1 MAIKPGSP
9 LDRFYKRQ
17 AAQRAPIQEEEDMG
31 LPGQRALEEG
41 QEIGEQFN
49 VPEPEEAIPSPY
61 TDRQGQFDRQAILD
75 YFAKPQKRAAPKTAV
90 TTTPTTT
97 GTRGTRA
104 AGDYTTPGGV
114 GEEAVTGR
122 QYEAEEAETGVPAT
136 EQELPPGVADPEWDR
151 GEGWSTGEVMPG
163 WDANKWGT
171 QQSAKYKFGEIASR
185 YPATDEGLNQVMNDP
200 DFKRMFPNARRISGD
215 KIDFGSS
222 PAEPGSDYGVE
233 VVDVLQ
239 AYEEGSGTSKGWWWG
254 DQKAMMAEEQ
264 GLAPE
269 SAGGMAPG
277 GITGI
282 GELGGLGESDL
293 LAQIMAEIERLA
305 GGGEDPALAQAIL
318 QGLQGEVLPE
328 TEEGAVI

>member
-1 MAIKPGSP
+1 MAIKSGSP

-17 AAQRAPIQEEEDMG
+17 AAQRAPVQQQEDMG
-31 LPGQRALEEG
+31 LPGQSALEEG
-41 QEIGEQFN
+41 QQIGEQFN
-49 VPEPEEAIPSPY
+49 VPAAEESIPSPY
-61 TDRQGQFDRQAILD
+61 VGQQGQYDRQAILD
-75 YFAKPQKRAAPKTAV
+75 EFERPQKK
-90 TTTPTTT
+90 TTPRTQYRTP
-97 GTRGTRA
+97 GQ
-104 AGDYTTPGGV
+104 YTTPGGR

-122 QYEAEEAETGVPAT
+122 QYQAEEPEAETETGVPGG
-136 EQELPPGVADPEWDR
+136 ERELPPGVADPEWDR
-151 GEGWSTGEVMPG
+151 GEGWRTGEVMPG

-171 QQSAKYKFGEIASR
+171 QQSAKYKAGEIFSR

-215 KIDFGSS
+215 KIDFGGA
-222 PAEPGSDYGVE
+222 PAEPGSDYGVD

-239 AYEEGSGTSKGWWWG
+239 AYEEGPGTSKGWWWG

-269 SAGGMAPG
+269 TAGGMTPG

-282 GELGGLGESDL
+282 GELGALGESDL

-328 TEEGAVI
+328 AEEGAVI